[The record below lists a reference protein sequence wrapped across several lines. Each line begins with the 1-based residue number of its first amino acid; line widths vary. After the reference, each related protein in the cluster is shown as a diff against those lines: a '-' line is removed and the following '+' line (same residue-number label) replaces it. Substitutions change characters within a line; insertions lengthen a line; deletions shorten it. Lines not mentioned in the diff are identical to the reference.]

1 MKRLLFVCEHNSVLS
16 QIAEG
21 FAKHLG
27 VGMISVTS
35 AGLEANE
42 VDPDAI
48 NTMNEIGVDISR
60 QTSKALSQFNPENF
74 DMVISLGG
82 SDLNLP
88 PQWRSR
94 ERFEEWQFHDL
105 TEKPELLPK
114 VRDQI
119 RERVVYL
126 IESLQKP
133 Y

>member
-1 MKRLLFVCEHNSVLS
+1 
-16 QIAEG
+16 
-21 FAKHLG
+21 
-27 VGMISVTS
+27 MISVTS

-74 DMVISLGG
+74 DMVISLCG

-88 PQWRSR
+88 PQWRLR